1 MTLVSVVIPTRNRR
15 ALLGETVASVQEQTV
30 SDWELIIV
38 DEASTDDTSGY
49 IRSLRDPRIRSTRHD
64 EARGLSAARNTGL
77 ALAGGTLVMFLD
89 DDDLLRPDA
98 IDTLRRAL
106 LDDPAALAASGACRL
121 FREDGDSSR
130 VYRSARAHSRS
141 IWREVLFGWWSNS
154 GQNLYR
160 TAVVREIGGFDT
172 GLRAVQD
179 RMLWLEISR
188 RGNVCLVPT
197 VALEYR
203 QHPGQMTKAWEIEPE
218 RQLIWQRFIASLPPV
233 LQAEGR
239 RIRRAAALTADA
251 EAARAAGHFVA
262 GARLQCTAFL
272 IAPRL
277 LLSPLVARPMYWN
290 LKKCA
295 QRRRFP

>member
-1 MTLVSVVIPTRNRR
+1 MTRVSVVIPTRNRR
-15 ALLGETVASVQEQTV
+15 ALLSETVASVQEQTFAE
-30 SDWELIIV
+30 WELIIV
-38 DEASTDDTSGY
+38 DEASTDGTPDYLG
-49 IRSLRDPRIRSTRHD
+49 SLRDPRIRSTRHA
-64 EARGLSAARNTGL
+64 EARGVSAARNTGL
-77 ALAGGTLVMFLD
+77 ALVGGELVMFLD

-106 LDDPAALAASGACRL
+106 IENPDALAASAACRL
-121 FREDGDSSR
+121 YRENGDSSR
-130 VYRSARAHSRS
+130 VYRPARAYSRS

-197 VALEYR
+197 VAMEYR

-218 RQLIWQRFIASLPPV
+218 RQLIWQQFIASLPPSV
-233 LQAEGR
+233 QGEGR
-239 RIRRAAALTADA
+239 RIRRAAALTAEA
-251 EAARAAGHFVA
+251 EAARAAGKFLA
-262 GARLQCTAFL
+262 GARLQCAAFL
-272 IAPRL
+272 AAPRL